1 VSTTLFLVVSLKNS
15 DRAVRKFFWL
25 TSSIL
30 EQKVTLAPMPLINLL
45 PNTISSTVNTY
56 PPTAVLSMP
65 RHDSAQLTPPQK
77 APFSCSKVPIRR
89 YDDASSINQP
99 STDSLV
105 DSRSVLGARCHA
117 FPPSFYTPEHYLPC
131 RPLYR
136 ARVPEYL
143 TR

>member
-1 VSTTLFLVVSLKNS
+1 MKSHTSRRIASEKLELQEISVNCIQERCLVSTTLFLVVSLKNS

-65 RHDSAQLTPPQK
+65 RHDSPPAPTNPTAK

-89 YDDASSINQP
+89 YDDASSINQAA
-99 STDSLV
+99 V
-105 DSRSVLGARCHA
+105 H
-117 FPPSFYTPEHYLPC
+117 
-131 RPLYR
+131 
-136 ARVPEYL
+136 
-143 TR
+143 